1 MPRLRPQW
9 KKIGET
15 ALGLAILLAAGWLY
29 RSATANHAA
38 PPVPRETAAPHVVV
52 ATLAPEKFTQTVEA
66 LGAASANEAT
76 VITAGAQEKV
86 AAVYFTDGESV
97 PAGKLLVELVTE
109 EEVAAL
115 RSAEI
120 NLAEEAR
127 ELQRFNRLRAEK
139 TISAKDLEARQSAFA
154 RAEAL
159 LAIARARLD
168 DRHIR
173 APFAGELGKRAVSV
187 GDLVSPGT
195 VITTLDDLSAIKVD
209 FNIPEKYLAQ
219 LRVGQEFAVTN
230 EAYPDAVFTGK
241 IVMIAP
247 RLHEATHSATA
258 RGVVPNGE
266 KRLYPGMLLI
276 VKLALG
282 VVEVVTAPEKAVL
295 SVGERQF
302 LFIYD
307 DATGTVARR
316 EIKLGARRDG
326 RVAVLS
332 GAVAGEKFVTDGV
345 VKLSDGMKVQLTINN
360 S

>member
-29 RSATANHAA
+29 RSATANNAA
-38 PPVPRETAAPHVVV
+38 PPAPRETAAPRVVV

-154 RAEAL
+154 RAETL

-241 IVMIAP
+241 IAMIAP

-258 RGVVPNGE
+258 RGVVPNGDDGR
-266 KRLYPGMLLI
+266 RLYPGMLLI

-332 GAVAGEKFVTDGV
+332 GAVAGEKFVADGV
-345 VKLSDGMKVQLTINN
+345 VKLSDGMKVVAEVN
-360 S
+360 